1 MNEENC
7 LLVAILI
14 YDASAPLRKT
24 SAFIFRKTGDVSVPV
39 EEKADIPE
47 YEEDENSQNNQKKQ
61 HSDILHHNQRKK
73 RVEHDVH
80 SHLWSQPGL
89 NRRPLPCEGSALP
102 LSYATCKRE
111 EFFPHV
117 LLYQCL
123 HHCRDYR
130 NQDTCGNR

>member
-73 RVEHDVH
+73 E
-80 SHLWSQPGL
+80 WSMMSTLIYG
-89 NRRPLPCEGSALP
+89 RS
-102 LSYATCKRE
+102 
-111 EFFPHV
+111 
-117 LLYQCL
+117 
-123 HHCRDYR
+123 RD
-130 NQDTCGNR
+130 